1 MNQIDGLVRQVHF
14 ATAELRRARW
24 RLAEASTPPLSVLVE
39 PTWDWARKILVS
51 RKPRLRALR
60 GVVGYGLGTRVR
72 AGLGGSEPC
81 LRVYVQ
87 KRDDAAEL
95 PAKVGTGPR
104 SIGLDVVEL
113 GGPEIDLAP
122 PGFEP
127 GRVVGTWCPEW
138 APAGGQVPVQDD
150 IDGLGALR
158 AWRPAL
164 FPADVGV
171 AVRLAGRVSG
181 LQCGVLDSAYV
192 HLPGWGLE
200 MALLARIHSQPGDSG
215 SPLIDSDGLVLGFL
229 VGRATGGDGGLR
241 VFRPA
246 ADAGTPS
253 EAASR

>member
-1 MNQIDGLVRQVHF
+1 MNEIEGLVRQVHT
-14 ATAELRRARW
+14 ATAELRRARL
-24 RLAEASTPPLSVLVE
+24 RLAEASATPAPVLVE
-39 PTWDWARKILVS
+39 PTWDWARRILLS

-60 GVVGYGLGTRVR
+60 GVVGFGLGTRGR
-72 AGLGGSEPC
+72 LGLAGGEPC

-87 KRDDAAEL
+87 SRVVRAEL

-104 SIGLDVVEL
+104 SIGVDVVEL
-113 GGPEIDLAP
+113 GDPEPELALQ
-122 PGFEP
+122 GLEP
-127 GRVVGTWCPEW
+127 GRVIGTWCPEW
-138 APAGGQVPVQDD
+138 APANSQAPIVDD
-150 IDGLGALR
+150 LDGLGDLR

-181 LQCGVLDSAYV
+181 LQCGVLDSTYL

-200 MALLARIHSQPGDSG
+200 MALLARIHSLPGDSG
-215 SPLIDSDGLVLGFL
+215 SPLVDSDGLVLGYL

-246 ADAGTPS
+246 AEAGGTL
-253 EAASR
+253 EAAAR